1 MSLMVICSLDTLK
14 KSSKKQEM
22 RIKQETVEV
31 LQQPSYR
38 RQQPFRGV
46 LRIFTKFIGKR
57 VCQSFFFNKVAGLRP
72 SALLKK
78 TPA

>member
-1 MSLMVICSLDTLK
+1 MVICSLDTLK
-14 KSSKKQEM
+14 KSLKKQEM
-22 RIKQETVEV
+22 RIKQEIVEV

-38 RQQPFRGV
+38 RKQPFRGV
-46 LRIFTKFIGKR
+46 LRIFTKFIGKP

-72 SALLKK
+72 STLLKK